1 MSTGGTV
8 VQRSGGVPGY
18 GHYGTSAWKLRMK
31 GQGAPKAVGGG
42 IWVQGVKTCPRLFP
56 LSPEEPPDSVQS
68 LHHVLQPGL
77 PQHPQWRPLC
87 AQLLC
92 QPPPVPSGQQLC
104 GIRTLPHGESLGG
117 GVGGVSRAQGWGPGG
132 ETNYTRRDTRV
143 QKGKGALA
151 QQVCMGRR
159 SGGLSSP
166 TSLIQSRTCDCGK
179 MQW

>member
-18 GHYGTSAWKLRMK
+18 GHCGTSAWKLRMK

-117 GVGGVSRAQGWGPGG
+117 GVGGVSRAQGL
-132 ETNYTRRDTRV
+132 
-143 QKGKGALA
+143 GA
-151 QQVCMGRR
+151 GRR
-159 SGGLSSP
+159 NQLHKERHESAEREGSP
-166 TSLIQSRTCDCGK
+166 GSASVHGK
-179 MQW
+179 TIWGSQ